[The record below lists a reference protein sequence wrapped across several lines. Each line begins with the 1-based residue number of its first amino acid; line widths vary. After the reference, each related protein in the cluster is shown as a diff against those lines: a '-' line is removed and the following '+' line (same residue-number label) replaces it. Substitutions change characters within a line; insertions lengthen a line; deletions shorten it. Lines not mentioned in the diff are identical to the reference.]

1 MYQQTIRNI
10 IEFSGVALHSGVNVN
25 VRIKPAK
32 AGRGIVF
39 VRTDLADSINGAP
52 VIAASASNVVST
64 GYATTL
70 ADSKTGATVATIE
83 HLMAAFYG
91 LSIDNAIVE
100 LNGPEIPIMD
110 GSAVLFA
117 DLIETAGIKKL
128 SEKRRYIVIDEPIS
142 VIDGDKSIEI
152 LPTHNRDFIID
163 YSIDF
168 NHAVLGPQT
177 FAGSFSRKMFLNDV
191 VKARTFGFLKDIEML
206 RANGLAKGGSLENAV
221 VIGDDDVL
229 NTEGLRYPDECV
241 RHKVLDAIGDLALV
255 GYPILGHLIAC
266 KSGHGLN
273 HKLAE
278 AILANT
284 GSWHFETRE
293 ALQSD
298 YPIMPVI
305 GLKEAVSA

>member
-1 MYQQTIRNI
+1 MYQQTLRNI
-10 IEFSGVALHSGVNVN
+10 IEFSGVALHSGTNVN

-52 VIAASASNVVST
+52 VIEATASNVVST
-64 GYATTL
+64 SYATTL
-70 ADSKTGATVATIE
+70 RDNKSGATVATIE
-83 HLMAAFYG
+83 HLMAAFFG

-110 GSAVLFA
+110 GSAVLFV

-128 SEKRRYIVIDEPIS
+128 SDKRRYIVIDEPIR
-142 VIDGDKSIEI
+142 VKDGDKFIEL
-152 LPTHNRDFIID
+152 LPTSSRDFKID

-206 RANGLAKGGSLENAV
+206 RAKGLAKGGSLENAV

-229 NTEGLRYPDECV
+229 NAEGLRYPDECV

-255 GYPILGHLIAC
+255 GYPILGHLVAY

-284 GSWHFETRE
+284 SSWHFETRE
-293 ALQSD
+293 VLAKD

-305 GLKEAVSA
+305 GLNEAVSA